1 MGLLQID
8 SLVKLK
14 RNEKIG
20 EQGQNLSGGQKQR
33 LMLARALLQDSPIVI
48 LDEATASLDNISQ
61 GKIMSNIDLL
71 LKNKMVIII
80 AHRLSTIKDLDYI
93 YVLKDGKVYE
103 EGKHSDLIK
112 KGRLYKE
119 MLEQEKV

>member
-14 RNEKIG
+14 KNEKIG
-20 EQGQNLSGGQKQR
+20 EQGQNILGGHKQR

-61 GKIMSNIDLL
+61 GK
-71 LKNKMVIII
+71 
-80 AHRLSTIKDLDYI
+80 TI
-93 YVLKDGKVYE
+93 
-103 EGKHSDLIK
+103 
-112 KGRLYKE
+112 
-119 MLEQEKV
+119 